1 MGGSHVLIGID
12 TYAEKPIYE
21 QLRDN
26 IILGIASGQ
35 LAEGEALP
43 SARALAADLGVNFHT
58 VNKAYDILRGGG
70 YIVMDRRTTA
80 IVAPLRTRGDISAAL
95 AEKLASCAAEAIC
108 NGADESAFAEICLAS
123 YRKIKEGDIS

>member
-1 MGGSHVLIGID
+1 MLIKID

-43 SARALAADLGVNFHT
+43 SARNLAADLGVNFHT

-80 IVAPLRTRGDISAAL
+80 IVAPQKTGGDMSAIL
-95 AEKLASCAAEAIC
+95 AEKLAMCAAEAIC
-108 NGADESAFAEICLAS
+108 NGIDENAFSEACVEHYKKVKGGGMS
-123 YRKIKEGDIS
+123 NG